1 MQTFSSRDVQNHW
14 GTVVDIAKREPVTV
28 TQYGR
33 EAFML
38 VPVELGREA
47 MRLHSASQA
56 VGVLQAAAPAPEPST
71 VTILDFLSEPLTG
84 GRSGSEI
91 DASLAHERDA
101 WDK

>member
-47 MRLHSASQA
+47 MRLQSASQA
-56 VGVLQAAAPAPEPST
+56 VGVLKAAAAAPKTNA

-84 GRSGSEI
+84 GRSGREI
-91 DASLAHERDA
+91 DAGVALERDA